1 MAALKKYYADIT
13 LGQSLWKSGRILILG
28 QFEGRAKSPSNKR
41 IQFIKTSFPHA
52 SCNFF
57 KIQACPST
65 QNSP

>member
-41 IQFIKTSFPHA
+41 IQFIKTVFLILHA
-52 SCNFF
+52 TFL
-57 KIQACPST
+57 K
-65 QNSP
+65 